1 MLKSMTGFG
10 RCEQSDG
17 QRKITVE
24 IKAVNHRYL
33 DAAVK
38 MPKKLNFFEAGIR
51 TCLKNFVQRG
61 KVDIFIS
68 YEDLSEHTVSLKYNQ
83 ELAKEYMHYFNKMAE
98 QFGIENDIT
107 VSALSRCPES
117 FKTDCGGCA

>member
-1 MLKSMTGFG
+1 MTEDGILGTGIGVFMLKSMTGFG

-33 DAAVK
+33 DIAIK

-51 TCLKNFVQRG
+51 TCLK
-61 KVDIFIS
+61 K
-68 YEDLSEHTVSLKYNQ
+68 
-83 ELAKEYMHYFNKMAE
+83 
-98 QFGIENDIT
+98 
-107 VSALSRCPES
+107 
-117 FKTDCGGCA
+117 